1 MNFIARILFFFI
13 GIFVKMFSYTILMFI
28 FVIFVSVA
36 LIYINFGNDITFI
49 IEKIHETM
57 PQAIAI

>member
-1 MNFIARILFFFI
+1 MNFIIRALFFFI

-28 FVIFVSVA
+28 FIIFVLVA

-49 IEKIHETM
+49 IEKFHETI
-57 PQAIAI
+57 PQAISI

>member
-1 MNFIARILFFFI
+1 
-13 GIFVKMFSYTILMFI
+13 MFSYTILMFI

-49 IEKIHETM
+49 IEKIHETI

>member
-1 MNFIARILFFFI
+1 MALFFFI

-28 FVIFVSVA
+28 FIIFVLVT

-49 IEKIHETM
+49 IEKFHETI
-57 PQAIAI
+57 QQDIFL

>member
-1 MNFIARILFFFI
+1 LNFIIRSLFFFI

-28 FVIFVSVA
+28 FIIFVLVA

-49 IEKIHETM
+49 IEKFHETI
-57 PQAIAI
+57 PQAISI

>member
-1 MNFIARILFFFI
+1 MNFIIRSLFFFI

-28 FVIFVSVA
+28 FIIFVLVT

-49 IEKIHETM
+49 IEKFHETI
-57 PQAIAI
+57 PQAISI